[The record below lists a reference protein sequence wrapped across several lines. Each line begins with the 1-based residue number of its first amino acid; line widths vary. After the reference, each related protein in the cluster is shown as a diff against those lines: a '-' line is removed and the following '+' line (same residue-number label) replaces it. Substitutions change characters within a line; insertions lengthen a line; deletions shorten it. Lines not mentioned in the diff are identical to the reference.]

1 MTELEKIAY
10 AKSFI
15 DKLAQGVNPIDD
27 TQIPEGDVVNNVR
40 LSRCFFYVSDILR
53 QVIDNGG
60 TSPAKSTKKHKQKF
74 VLSNEEYAKIEVSN
88 TSMSI
93 SEIANYLNSLV
104 DENSKKKISGSVINT
119 WLVEIGLLENSK
131 QPDGKNKRIP
141 TELGKDM
148 GIHTE
153 SRTGRYGEYTVVLYN
168 ADAQEF
174 IYDNI
179 EAIAE
184 SKYRRSN
191 PEFKGTTWTSEQD
204 ELLVDLFNKKVSIPE
219 IASTL
224 KRSRGGVRARLKR
237 FGLMNEDSNKDSE
250 STLVQLRKENTVEV
264 PKERTVSIINGKI
277 YTSDMNG
284 YDDVCN
290 QALNTT
296 NTVEIS
302 VHTQIEENK
311 KIKSCS
317 DCYHNRSG
325 ECSSWEVCDDFR
337 PAINLSKTDTDYWPT
352 EGDATFIKQKGH
364 KRYD

>member
-10 AKSFI
+10 AKSFM
-15 DKLAQGVNPIDD
+15 DKLAQGINPIDD
-27 TQIPEGDVVNNVR
+27 TQIPEGDVANNVR
-40 LSRCFFYVSDILR
+40 LSRCFFYVSEILR

-60 TSPAKSTKKHKQKF
+60 TSPA
-74 VLSNEEYAKIEVSN
+74 
-88 TSMSI
+88 
-93 SEIANYLNSLV
+93 
-104 DENSKKKISGSVINT
+104 
-119 WLVEIGLLENSK
+119 
-131 QPDGKNKRIP
+131 
-141 TELGKDM
+141 
-148 GIHTE
+148 
-153 SRTGRYGEYTVVLYN
+153 
-168 ADAQEF
+168 
-174 IYDNI
+174 
-179 EAIAE
+179 
-184 SKYRRSN
+184 
-191 PEFKGTTWTSEQD
+191 
-204 ELLVDLFNKKVSIPE
+204 
-219 IASTL
+219 
-224 KRSRGGVRARLKR
+224 
-237 FGLMNEDSNKDSE
+237 NKDPE

-296 NTVEIS
+296 NTVEVS
-302 VHTQIEENK
+302 VHTHIEENK
-311 KIKSCS
+311 EIKSCS